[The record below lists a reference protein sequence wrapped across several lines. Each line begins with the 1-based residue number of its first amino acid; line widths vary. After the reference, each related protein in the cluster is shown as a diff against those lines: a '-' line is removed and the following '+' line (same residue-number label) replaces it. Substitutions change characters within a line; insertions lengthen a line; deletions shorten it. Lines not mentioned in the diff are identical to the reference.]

1 MLVHGFGLFVRHF
14 FWRYY
19 MSNVVIKNCN
29 NIKETSII
37 IEEGNL
43 NIKFAINGTG
53 KSTIAKA
60 LLKKDEDLSLLKPFG
75 KEEIPYVECNPNIDN
90 VELFDS
96 DFVNKVVF
104 NGSNVIENAFEVFI
118 KSDKY
123 DEQRNNINILLHELK
138 QKIIGNEELNKLNEQ
153 LIKLSSKINY
163 KKEKNTIDS
172 RGMYSSIKTD
182 KNIFNIPKE
191 LNKYSLFLSDKEK
204 NILWSEWKN
213 KGKTYD
219 YGEICPYCA
228 EKFSGDHEKENEAF
242 NSYYSK
248 ANVSNLTE
256 FSNIID
262 NTKTYLNT
270 DNFKKI
276 EKCIKEN
283 IPNTDKDL
291 IFTKFMSEATYL
303 KEKIYNITTFDSYKV
318 EKSDI
323 SNLSNI
329 LLDLKIS
336 TNDLEYFNNENLIK
350 SIDIINSSITEMLGK
365 ISDLQKE
372 IGKMNSLVISKM
384 SCCKKEIN
392 SFLKLAGFNYEFD
405 IVKDGDEK
413 NSITVLK
420 YVNSDN
426 EKIQV
431 SDIEKH
437 LSWGEKNAFALVLFM
452 YYALS
457 KNPNLI
463 ILDDPIS
470 SFDGNKKYAIINRL
484 FCNKGDYEDS
494 FYNKTVLMLT
504 HDFEPIIDFGIN
516 HKPTKET
523 NMWYLK
529 NNNGIIQEQK
539 INVSSDVLSTIKFY
553 YNESINEDNNI
564 ISRICFLRKY
574 LEHISTKKNSEE
586 NAYNILSSIIHGDN
600 LRKKIDDEQYEDL
613 SVDEIKNGE
622 EWIKQF
628 IKTFDSNK
636 ILRDNINNKYIL
648 DSYKTETNN
657 YIKIQLFRVYLES
670 SGNRNKLKERN
681 SIVLKYIDEI
691 YHIENDYIFSLDLIK
706 FDIIPDFI
714 INSIDE
720 FMSSEIE

>member
-1 MLVHGFGLFVRHF
+1 M
-14 FWRYY
+14 
-19 MSNVVIKNCN
+19 
-29 NIKETSII
+29 
-37 IEEGNL
+37 
-43 NIKFAINGTG
+43 
-53 KSTIAKA
+53 
-60 LLKKDEDLSLLKPFG
+60 
-75 KEEIPYVECNPNIDN
+75 
-90 VELFDS
+90 
-96 DFVNKVVF
+96 
-104 NGSNVIENAFEVFI
+104 
-118 KSDKY
+118 
-123 DEQRNNINILLHELK
+123 
-138 QKIIGNEELNKLNEQ
+138 
-153 LIKLSSKINY
+153 
-163 KKEKNTIDS
+163 
-172 RGMYSSIKTD
+172 
-182 KNIFNIPKE
+182 
-191 LNKYSLFLSDKEK
+191 
-204 NILWSEWKN
+204 
-213 KGKTYD
+213 
-219 YGEICPYCA
+219 
-228 EKFSGDHEKENEAF
+228 
-242 NSYYSK
+242 
-248 ANVSNLTE
+248 
-256 FSNIID
+256 
-262 NTKTYLNT
+262 
-270 DNFKKI
+270 
-276 EKCIKEN
+276 
-283 IPNTDKDL
+283 
-291 IFTKFMSEATYL
+291 
-303 KEKIYNITTFDSYKV
+303 

-336 TNDLEYFNNENLIK
+336 TKDLEYFNNENLIK

-384 SCCKKEIN
+384 SSCKKEIN

>member
-1 MLVHGFGLFVRHF
+1 MG
-14 FWRYY
+14 
-19 MSNVVIKNCN
+19 NIVIKNCN
-29 NIKETSII
+29 NIKEASIV

-43 NIKFAINGTG
+43 NIKFAMNGTG

-60 LLKKDEDLSLLKPFG
+60 LLKKNDDLSLLKQFG

-90 VELFDS
+90 VVLFDS
-96 DFVNKVVF
+96 DFVNNVVF

-123 DEQRNNINILLHELK
+123 DEQRNTINNLLSELK
-138 QKIIGNEELNKLNEQ
+138 QKIIGNEDLNKLNEQ
-153 LIKLSSKINY
+153 LILLSSKINY

-172 RGMYSSIKTD
+172 RGMYSSIKSD

-191 LNKYSLFLSDKEK
+191 LTKYSLFLSDKEK

-213 KGKTYD
+213 KGEKYD

-228 EKFSGDHEKENEAF
+228 ERFNEGHEEENKAFS
-242 NSYYSK
+242 SYYTK

-256 FSNIID
+256 FSNII
-262 NTKTYLNT
+262 NSTKKYLNI
-270 DNFKKI
+270 NNSKKI
-276 EKCIKEN
+276 ENCITEN
-283 IPNTDKDL
+283 ISNAEKDL
-291 IFTKFMSEATYL
+291 IFKKFMSEVIYL
-303 KEKIYNITTFDSYKV
+303 KEKIYNITTFDSYKI
-318 EKSDI
+318 EKGDI

-329 LLDLKIS
+329 LLELKIS
-336 TNDLEYFNNENLIK
+336 IDDLEYFNNEFLFK
-350 SIDIINSSITEMLGK
+350 YIDSINSSIEEMIGK

-372 IGKMNSLVISKM
+372 IGQMNSLIISNM
-384 SCCKKEIN
+384 LNCKKEIN
-392 SFLKLAGFNYEFD
+392 NFLKLAGFNYEFD
-405 IVKDGDEK
+405 IIKDGDEK
-413 NSITVLK
+413 NSMTILK
-420 YVNSDN
+420 YVNSDD

-431 SDIEKH
+431 HDIEKH

-457 KNPNLI
+457 KNPELI

-484 FCNKGDYEDS
+484 FSNKGDYSDS

-539 INVSSDVLSTIKFY
+539 IKVSSDVLSTIKFY

-574 LEHISTKKNSEE
+574 LEHISTKKIKEE
-586 NAYNILSSIIHGDN
+586 DAYNILSSIIHGDN
-600 LRKKIDDEQYEDL
+600 LRKKIDNDHYVNL
-613 SVDEIKNGE
+613 SIDEIKNGD
-622 EWIKQF
+622 EWIEQF
-628 IKTFDSNK
+628 IKDFDSQK
-636 ILRDNINNKYIL
+636 ILINYINNKYIFE
-648 DSYKTETNN
+648 SFKTETNN
-657 YIKIQLFRVYLES
+657 YIKLQLFRVYLELS
-670 SGNRNKLKERN
+670 DNRYKLKEKN
-681 SIVLKYIDEI
+681 STLLKYIDEI
-691 YHIENDYIFSLDLIK
+691 YHIENDYIFSLDLMK
-706 FDIIPDFI
+706 FDIIPNFI
-714 INSIDE
+714 INSINE
-720 FMSSEIE
+720 FMSFE

>member
-1 MLVHGFGLFVRHF
+1 
-14 FWRYY
+14 

-657 YIKIQLFRVYLES
+657 YIKIQLFRVYLQS

>member
-1 MLVHGFGLFVRHF
+1 
-14 FWRYY
+14 

-163 KKEKNTIDS
+163 KKEKNIIDS

-539 INVSSDVLSTIKFY
+539 INVSSDVLSAIKFY

>member
-1 MLVHGFGLFVRHF
+1 
-14 FWRYY
+14 

-123 DEQRNNINILLHELK
+123 DEQRNNINSLLHELK

-228 EKFSGDHEKENEAF
+228 EKFSEDHEKENEAF

-291 IFTKFMSEATYL
+291 IFTKFMSEVTYL

-384 SCCKKEIN
+384 SSCKKEIN

>member
-1 MLVHGFGLFVRHF
+1 
-14 FWRYY
+14 

-123 DEQRNNINILLHELK
+123 DEQRNNINSLLHELK

-270 DNFKKI
+270 NNFKKI

-291 IFTKFMSEATYL
+291 IFTKFMSEVTYL

-384 SCCKKEIN
+384 SSCKKEIN

>member
-1 MLVHGFGLFVRHF
+1 
-14 FWRYY
+14 

-138 QKIIGNEELNKLNEQ
+138 QKIIGYEELNKLNEQ

>member
-1 MLVHGFGLFVRHF
+1 
-14 FWRYY
+14 

-191 LNKYSLFLSDKEK
+191 LNKYSLFLCDKEK

>member
-1 MLVHGFGLFVRHF
+1 
-14 FWRYY
+14 

-123 DEQRNNINILLHELK
+123 DEQRNNINSLLHELK

-228 EKFSGDHEKENEAF
+228 EKFSEDHEKENEAF

-291 IFTKFMSEATYL
+291 IFTKFMSEVTYL

-372 IGKMNSLVISKM
+372 IVKMNSLVISKM
-384 SCCKKEIN
+384 SSCKKEIN

-574 LEHISTKKNSEE
+574 LEHISTKKKSEE

-670 SGNRNKLKERN
+670 SDNRNKLKERN

>member
-1 MLVHGFGLFVRHF
+1 M
-14 FWRYY
+14 
-19 MSNVVIKNCN
+19 NNIVIKNCN
-29 NIKETSII
+29 NIKEASIT
-37 IEEGNL
+37 IERCNL

-60 LLKKDEDLSLLKPFG
+60 LNNKEDLSLLKPFG
-75 KEEIPYVECNPNIDN
+75 KDEIPYVECDQKFNN
-90 VELFDS
+90 VEIFDS
-96 DFVNKVVF
+96 GFVNNVVF
-104 NGSNVIENAFEVFI
+104 NGSNVIENSFEVFI

-123 DEQRNNINILLHELK
+123 DQQRKNINDLLNELK
-138 QKIIGNEELNKLNEQ
+138 QKIIESGDLNKLNEL

-172 RGMYSSIKTD
+172 RGMYSSIKSE

-191 LNKYSLFLSDKEK
+191 LNKYALFLSDKEK
-204 NILWSEWKN
+204 NILWSDWKN

-228 EKFSGDHEKENEAF
+228 EKFKQDHEKENEAF
-242 NSYYSK
+242 NLYYTK

-256 FSNIID
+256 FSNIIN
-262 NTKTYLNT
+262 NTKVYLNT
-270 DNFKKI
+270 ENLQKI

-283 IPNTDKDL
+283 ISSAEKDL
-291 IFTKFMSEATYL
+291 IFTKFMSEVTYL
-303 KEKIYNITTFDSYKV
+303 KEKIYNITTFDSYKI
-318 EKSDI
+318 EKEDI

-336 TNDLEYFNNENLIK
+336 YENLEYFNNKILTK
-350 SIDIINSSITEMLGK
+350 SIYAINSSIDEMIGK

-384 SCCKKEIN
+384 SSCKKEIN

-405 IVKDGDEK
+405 IIKDGDEK
-413 NSITVLK
+413 NSITILK
-420 YVNSDN
+420 YVNSEN

-457 KNPNLI
+457 KNPDLI

-484 FCNKGDYEDS
+484 FSNKGDYVDS

-529 NNNGIIQEQK
+529 NNDGVIKEQK
-539 INVSSDVLSTIKFY
+539 ISIPSDVLSTIKFY
-553 YNESINEDNNI
+553 YNESINEENNI

-574 LEHISTKKNSEE
+574 LEHISTKKSSEE
-586 NAYNILSSIIHGDN
+586 NAYDILSSIIHGDN
-600 LRKKIDDEQYEDL
+600 LRRKIDNEHYEDL
-613 SVDEIKNGE
+613 SITEIKNGE
-622 EWIKQF
+622 EWIRQF
-628 IKTFDSNK
+628 IKSFDSHK
-636 ILRDNINNKYIL
+636 ILTDNLNNRYIL
-648 DSYKTETNN
+648 ENYKMETNN
-657 YIKIQLFRVYLES
+657 YKKLQLFRVYLELS
-670 SGNRNKLKERN
+670 DNRDKLKEKN
-681 SIVLKYIDEI
+681 SIVLKFIDEI

-714 INSIDE
+714 INSINE
-720 FMSSEIE
+720 FMFTKVE

>member
-1 MLVHGFGLFVRHF
+1 
-14 FWRYY
+14 

-470 SFDGNKKYAIINRL
+470 SFDGNKKYEIINRL

-574 LEHISTKKNSEE
+574 IEHISTKKNSEE

>member
-1 MLVHGFGLFVRHF
+1 
-14 FWRYY
+14 

-123 DEQRNNINILLHELK
+123 DEQRNNINSLLHELK

-219 YGEICPYCA
+219 YGQICPYCA

-291 IFTKFMSEATYL
+291 IFTKFMSEVTYL

-384 SCCKKEIN
+384 SSCKKEIN

-413 NSITVLK
+413 HSITVLK

-636 ILRDNINNKYIL
+636 ILRDSINNKYIL

>member
-1 MLVHGFGLFVRHF
+1 
-14 FWRYY
+14 

-123 DEQRNNINILLHELK
+123 DEQRNNINSLLHELK

-270 DNFKKI
+270 NNFKKI

-291 IFTKFMSEATYL
+291 IFTKFMSEVTYL

-384 SCCKKEIN
+384 SSCKKKIN

>member
-1 MLVHGFGLFVRHF
+1 
-14 FWRYY
+14 

-37 IEEGNL
+37 IDEGNL

-123 DEQRNNINILLHELK
+123 DEQRNNINSLLHELK

-270 DNFKKI
+270 NNFKKI

-291 IFTKFMSEATYL
+291 IFTKFMSEVTYL

-384 SCCKKEIN
+384 SSCKKEIN

-539 INVSSDVLSTIKFY
+539 INVTSDVLSTIKFY

>member
-1 MLVHGFGLFVRHF
+1 
-14 FWRYY
+14 

-574 LEHISTKKNSEE
+574 LEHISNKKNSEE

>member
-1 MLVHGFGLFVRHF
+1 
-14 FWRYY
+14 

-613 SVDEIKNGE
+613 SVDEKYEDLSVDEIKNGE

>member
-1 MLVHGFGLFVRHF
+1 
-14 FWRYY
+14 

-153 LIKLSSKINY
+153 LIKLSSKISY

-228 EKFSGDHEKENEAF
+228 EKFSEDHEKENEAF

>member
-1 MLVHGFGLFVRHF
+1 
-14 FWRYY
+14 

-600 LRKKIDDEQYEDL
+600 LRKKIDDEQYG
-613 SVDEIKNGE
+613 V
-622 EWIKQF
+622 
-628 IKTFDSNK
+628 
-636 ILRDNINNKYIL
+636 
-648 DSYKTETNN
+648 
-657 YIKIQLFRVYLES
+657 
-670 SGNRNKLKERN
+670 
-681 SIVLKYIDEI
+681 
-691 YHIENDYIFSLDLIK
+691 
-706 FDIIPDFI
+706 
-714 INSIDE
+714 SID
-720 FMSSEIE
+720 I

>member
-1 MLVHGFGLFVRHF
+1 
-14 FWRYY
+14 

-123 DEQRNNINILLHELK
+123 DEQRNNINSLLHELK

-228 EKFSGDHEKENEAF
+228 EKFSGGHEKENEAF

-270 DNFKKI
+270 NNFKKI

-291 IFTKFMSEATYL
+291 IFTKFMSEVTYL

-384 SCCKKEIN
+384 SSCKKEIN

>member
-1 MLVHGFGLFVRHF
+1 
-14 FWRYY
+14 

-75 KEEIPYVECNPNIDN
+75 KEEIPYIECNPNIDN

-574 LEHISTKKNSEE
+574 LKHISTKKNSEE

>member
-1 MLVHGFGLFVRHF
+1 
-14 FWRYY
+14 

-123 DEQRNNINILLHELK
+123 DEQRNNINSLLHELK
-138 QKIIGNEELNKLNEQ
+138 QKIIGNEEFNKLNEQ

-270 DNFKKI
+270 NNFKKI

-291 IFTKFMSEATYL
+291 IFTKFMSEVTYL

-384 SCCKKEIN
+384 SSCKKEIN

>member
-1 MLVHGFGLFVRHF
+1 
-14 FWRYY
+14 
-19 MSNVVIKNCN
+19 MSKVVIKNCN
-29 NIKETSII
+29 NIKEASMV

-60 LLKKDEDLSLLKPFG
+60 LLNKNDNLSLLKPFG
-75 KEEIPYVECNPNIDN
+75 KENNPYVECNSNIDN

-96 DFVNKVVF
+96 DFVNNVVF

-123 DEQRNNINILLHELK
+123 DEQRNNINNLLHELK
-138 QKIIGNEELNKLNEQ
+138 QKITENDDLKKLNEQ

-204 NILWSEWKN
+204 NILWSDWKN
-213 KGKTYD
+213 KGKNYD

-228 EKFSGDHEKENEAF
+228 ENFNGDHGKENEAF
-242 NSYYSK
+242 NSYYTK

-262 NTKTYLNT
+262 STKTYMNS
-270 DNFKKI
+270 DNSKKI

-283 IPNTDKDL
+283 VPNAEKDL
-291 IFTKFMSEATYL
+291 IFTKFMSEVTYL
-303 KEKIYNITTFDSYKV
+303 KEKIYNITSFDSYKV
-318 EKSDI
+318 EKGDI
-323 SNLSNI
+323 ANLSNI

-336 TNDLEYFNNENLIK
+336 NENLEYFNNETLIQ
-350 SIDIINSSITEMLGK
+350 SIDTINNSIDEMVGK
-365 ISDLQKE
+365 ISNLQKE
-372 IGKMNSLVISKM
+372 IGKMNSLVISKI
-384 SCCKKEIN
+384 SSCKKEIN

-405 IVKDGDEK
+405 IIKDGDEK
-413 NSITVLK
+413 DSITILK
-420 YVNSDN
+420 YVNSDD

-457 KNPNLI
+457 KNPDLI

-484 FCNKGDYEDS
+484 FSNKGDYEDS

-529 NNNGIIQEQK
+529 NNDGVIQEQK
-539 INVSSDVLSTIKFY
+539 INVSYDVLSTIKFY
-553 YNESINEDNNI
+553 YNESINQNNNI

-574 LEHISTKKNSEE
+574 LEHISTKKDSEE
-586 NAYNILSSIIHGDN
+586 NAYNILSSIIHGEN
-600 LRKKIDDEQYEDL
+600 LRKKIDEKHFENL
-613 SVDEIKNGE
+613 SIDEIKKGE

-628 IKTFDSNK
+628 IKTFDSHEVL
-636 ILRDNINNKYIL
+636 IDNINNKYIL

-657 YIKIQLFRVYLES
+657 YIKIQLFRVYLELS
-670 SGNRNKLKERN
+670 DNRDKLKEKN

-714 INSIDE
+714 INSINE
-720 FMSSEIE
+720 FMV

>member
-1 MLVHGFGLFVRHF
+1 
-14 FWRYY
+14 

-586 NAYNILSSIIHGDN
+586 HAYNILSSIIHGDN

>member
-1 MLVHGFGLFVRHF
+1 
-14 FWRYY
+14 

-336 TNDLEYFNNENLIK
+336 TDDLEYFNNETLIK
-350 SIDIINSSITEMLGK
+350 SIDIINSSISEMIGK
-365 ISDLQKE
+365 ITDLQKE

-420 YVNSDN
+420 YVNSDD

-431 SDIEKH
+431 TDIEKH

-600 LRKKIDDEQYEDL
+600 LRKKIVDEQYENL
-613 SVDEIKNGE
+613 SVDEIKSGE

-636 ILRDNINNKYIL
+636 ILKDNINNKYIL

-657 YIKIQLFRVYLES
+657 YIKIQLFRVYLELS
-670 SGNRNKLKERN
+670 DNRNKLKESN

-691 YHIENDYIFSLDLIK
+691 YRIENDYIFSLDLIK

-720 FMSSEIE
+720 FMSNEIK

>member
-1 MLVHGFGLFVRHF
+1 
-14 FWRYY
+14 

-123 DEQRNNINILLHELK
+123 DEQRNNINSLLHELK

-256 FSNIID
+256 FSNIVD

-270 DNFKKI
+270 NNFKKI

-291 IFTKFMSEATYL
+291 IFTKFMSEVTYL

-384 SCCKKEIN
+384 SSCKKEIN

-529 NNNGIIQEQK
+529 NNNGIIKEQK

>member
-1 MLVHGFGLFVRHF
+1 
-14 FWRYY
+14 

-163 KKEKNTIDS
+163 KKGKNTIDS

>member
-1 MLVHGFGLFVRHF
+1 MYKIVHFYITFFVHS
-14 FWRYY
+14 Y
-19 MSNVVIKNCN
+19 I
-29 NIKETSII
+29 T
-37 IEEGNL
+37 
-43 NIKFAINGTG
+43 IN
-53 KSTIAKA
+53 
-60 LLKKDEDLSLLKPFG
+60 
-75 KEEIPYVECNPNIDN
+75 
-90 VELFDS
+90 
-96 DFVNKVVF
+96 
-104 NGSNVIENAFEVFI
+104 
-118 KSDKY
+118 
-123 DEQRNNINILLHELK
+123 
-138 QKIIGNEELNKLNEQ
+138 
-153 LIKLSSKINY
+153 
-163 KKEKNTIDS
+163 
-172 RGMYSSIKTD
+172 
-182 KNIFNIPKE
+182 
-191 LNKYSLFLSDKEK
+191 
-204 NILWSEWKN
+204 
-213 KGKTYD
+213 
-219 YGEICPYCA
+219 
-228 EKFSGDHEKENEAF
+228 NEAF

>member
-1 MLVHGFGLFVRHF
+1 
-14 FWRYY
+14 

-262 NTKTYLNT
+262 NTQTYLNT

>member
-1 MLVHGFGLFVRHF
+1 
-14 FWRYY
+14 

-564 ISRICFLRKY
+564 ISRICFLRKH

>member
-1 MLVHGFGLFVRHF
+1 
-14 FWRYY
+14 

-60 LLKKDEDLSLLKPFG
+60 LLKKYEDLSLLKPFG

-574 LEHISTKKNSEE
+574 LEHITTKKTV
-586 NAYNILSSIIHGDN
+586 
-600 LRKKIDDEQYEDL
+600 KKMHTIFYLQLYM
-613 SVDEIKNGE
+613 
-622 EWIKQF
+622 
-628 IKTFDSNK
+628 
-636 ILRDNINNKYIL
+636 
-648 DSYKTETNN
+648 ET
-657 YIKIQLFRVYLES
+657 I
-670 SGNRNKLKERN
+670 
-681 SIVLKYIDEI
+681 
-691 YHIENDYIFSLDLIK
+691 
-706 FDIIPDFI
+706 
-714 INSIDE
+714 
-720 FMSSEIE
+720 

>member
-1 MLVHGFGLFVRHF
+1 
-14 FWRYY
+14 

-123 DEQRNNINILLHELK
+123 DEQRNNINSLLHELK

-228 EKFSGDHEKENEAF
+228 EKFSEDHEKENEAF

-291 IFTKFMSEATYL
+291 IFTKFMSEVTYL

-384 SCCKKEIN
+384 SSCKKEIN

-574 LEHISTKKNSEE
+574 LEHISTKKKSEE

-670 SGNRNKLKERN
+670 SDNRNKLKERN

-691 YHIENDYIFSLDLIK
+691 YHIENDYIFSLNLIK